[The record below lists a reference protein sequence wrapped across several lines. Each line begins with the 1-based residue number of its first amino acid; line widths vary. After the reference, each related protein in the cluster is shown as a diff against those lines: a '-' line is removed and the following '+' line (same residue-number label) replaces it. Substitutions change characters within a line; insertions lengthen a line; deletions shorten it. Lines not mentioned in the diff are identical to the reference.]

1 MGPVKQATCTTKMD
15 IATLYSARNLPRPSL
30 SEEIANII
38 AKLKISFKPS
48 YPRRPRQPRR
58 QEADEQGDWRA
69 DALRDV
75 VRKVREKDD
84 PDYDEINSYINKLTK
99 QTYTKMISEILL
111 RIQKRDPMFRL
122 RVTTLLFDRGIR
134 QNFFAAIMA
143 DAYSDI
149 IKVFPDASA
158 DLLTQV
164 AKFDELYD
172 TNKLVVVPGSD
183 DAGYDEAIIAWT
195 KLKETKRGFA
205 VYVSELFA
213 RGLIPDDIMNTLMTH
228 VFTDMRESL
237 GAPKT
242 AMKEE
247 HVDALVRFVF
257 AMASKMPDIKN
268 AIRAILAVPKAD
280 APCLNMKSRFK
291 LEDALKV

>member
-1 MGPVKQATCTTKMD
+1 MD
-15 IATLYSARNLPRPSL
+15 IATIYAARALPRPSL
-30 SEEIANII
+30 SQDILSII
-38 AKLKISFKPS
+38 SKLKISFRPS
-48 YPRRPRQPRR
+48 FLPRRGRQSRR
-58 QEADEQGDWRA
+58 QEPDDWRI
-69 DALRDV
+69 DALKDA

-99 QTYTKMISEILL
+99 QTYTKMTSEILA
-111 RIQKRDPMFRL
+111 RVQKRDAMFRL

-134 QNFFAAIMA
+134 QNFYAALMA
-143 DAYSDI
+143 DAYADI
-149 IKVFPDASA
+149 IKVFPDASG
-158 DLLTQV
+158 DLLAQV

-183 DAGYDEAIIAWT
+183 DPNYDEAIIAWT

-205 VYVSELFA
+205 VYVSELFE
-213 RGLIPDDIMNTLMTH
+213 RGLIPEDIMSTLMTH
-228 VFTDMRESL
+228 VFTDLRESL

-242 AMKEE
+242 ATKEE

-257 AMASKMPDIKN
+257 AMAPKMPDIKN
-268 AIRAILAVPKAD
+268 AIKAILAIPKAD
-280 APCLNMKSRFK
+280 APCLNMKSKFK

>member
-1 MGPVKQATCTTKMD
+1 ME
-15 IATLYSARNLPRPSL
+15 IATIYSARDLPRPSL
-30 SEEIANII
+30 PDEIKDII
-38 AKLKISFKPS
+38 SKLKISFKAA
-48 YPRRPRQPRR
+48 YRRARPTRSV
-58 QEADEQGDWRA
+58 ETEDWRNSV
-69 DALRDV
+69 LLDV

-84 PDYDEINSYINKLTK
+84 PDYDEINSFINKLTK
-99 QTYTKMISEILL
+99 QTYTKMITEILA
-111 RIQKRDPMFRL
+111 RIEKRDEMFRL

-134 QNFFAAIMA
+134 QNFFASLMA
-143 DAYSDI
+143 DAYADI
-149 IKVFPDASA
+149 IKMFPDASG
-158 DLLTQV
+158 DLLSQV

-172 TNKLVVVPGSD
+172 TNKLIVVPGSE

-213 RGLIPDDIMNTLMTH
+213 RGLIPDETMTALMTH
-228 VFTDMRESL
+228 VFTDLRESL
-237 GAPKT
+237 TAPKT
-242 AMKEE
+242 PTKEE
-247 HVDALVRFVF
+247 HVDALVRFIF

-268 AIRAILAVPKAD
+268 VIKAILAVPKAE

>member
-1 MGPVKQATCTTKMD
+1 MD
-15 IATLYSARNLPRPSL
+15 LHSPNKEQSSNMEIATIYSARDLPRPSL
-30 SEEIANII
+30 PDEIKDII
-38 AKLKISFKPS
+38 SKLKISFKAA
-48 YPRRPRQPRR
+48 YRRARPTRSV
-58 QEADEQGDWRA
+58 ETEDWRNSV
-69 DALRDV
+69 LLDV

-84 PDYDEINSYINKLTK
+84 PDYDEINSFINKLTK
-99 QTYTKMISEILL
+99 QTYTKMITEILA
-111 RIQKRDPMFRL
+111 RIEKRDEMFRL

-134 QNFFAAIMA
+134 QNFFASLMA
-143 DAYSDI
+143 DAYADI
-149 IKVFPDASA
+149 IKMFPDASG
-158 DLLTQV
+158 DLLSQV

-172 TNKLVVVPGSD
+172 TNKLIVVPGSD

-213 RGLIPDDIMNTLMTH
+213 RGLIPDETMTALMTH
-228 VFTDMRESL
+228 VFTDLRESL
-237 GAPKT
+237 TAPKT
-242 AMKEE
+242 PTKEE
-247 HVDALVRFVF
+247 HVDALVRFIF

-268 AIRAILAVPKAD
+268 AIKAILAVPKAE

>member
-1 MGPVKQATCTTKMD
+1 MD
-15 IATLYSARNLPRPSL
+15 LHSRNKEQSSNMEIATIYSARDLPRPSL
-30 SEEIANII
+30 PDEIKDII
-38 AKLKISFKPS
+38 SKLKISFKAA
-48 YPRRPRQPRR
+48 YRRARPTRSV
-58 QEADEQGDWRA
+58 ETEDWRNSV
-69 DALRDV
+69 LLDV

-84 PDYDEINSYINKLTK
+84 PDYDEINSFINKLTK
-99 QTYTKMISEILL
+99 QTYTKMITEILA
-111 RIQKRDPMFRL
+111 RIEKRDEMFRL

-134 QNFFAAIMA
+134 QNFFASLMA
-143 DAYSDI
+143 DAYADI
-149 IKVFPDASA
+149 IKMFPDASG
-158 DLLTQV
+158 DLLSQV

-172 TNKLVVVPGSD
+172 TNKLIVVPGSD

-213 RGLIPDDIMNTLMTH
+213 RGLIPDETMTALMTH
-228 VFTDMRESL
+228 VFTDLRESL
-237 GAPKT
+237 GTPKT
-242 AMKEE
+242 PTKEE
-247 HVDALVRFVF
+247 HVDALVRFIF

-268 AIRAILAVPKAD
+268 AIKAILAVPKAE